1 MNSET
6 VPTLAKP
13 ALLEGSEERPIRSG
27 EQAQHLLPY
36 DEPRPVTP
44 GTIGAGQAVVELQDG
59 SRLVGA
65 LSGFDANNGVVALRL
80 SGDRQ
85 QKIIRFDAV
94 KIIHLPVLPQ
104 WIKAELLTRTGNQGA
119 RLPLEQQDFR
129 IEFKDGDT
137 LRDRTLGFRADRH
150 GLYFLPTHDSH
161 RSLCIFVPH
170 CVIRGYSIGPDAGDM
185 ADSKCLC
192 LEEMRNAAKVQP
204 GKHRLP
210 SRGYLQRQVVDS
222 TDKLKNALD
231 RQRKMPNI
239 KLGEVLLKEGLITE
253 EQLNAALQLV
263 RQKQSQN
270 QKQPLGEILVDQKL
284 ISIADLQYALAM
296 KLGFPIV
303 DLENF
308 EMDYEAVKRV
318 PEDLVRKYRILPL
331 SIFGDTLAVAVDNP
345 IASADALATVGFLTG
360 LRVEAAIATRA
371 EIDRVIDLAY
381 TMDDPDSLSLDDFRL
396 AQEYEADRIAEY
408 EASDNVVVRLVNRLI
423 ISANN
428 KGASDIH
435 IEPDA
440 DGAKAIV
447 RIRKDGTLI
456 PFYEIPA
463 LLRRAIPARIKVMA
477 GLDIGERRKPQDG
490 KISFKKFGKENIE
503 LRVATMPTVGGQE
516 DVVLRILSGGKPL
529 PLEKLGLSQR
539 NHQQLMPLIEK
550 PYGMIIVCGPTGSGK
565 TTTLHSI
572 LALLNIPDRKI
583 WTVEDPVE
591 IVQKGLRQVQVHAKI
606 GLDFAT
612 VMRSFLRADPDVI
625 MLGEMRDRETAATG
639 IEASLTG
646 HLVFS
651 TLHTNNA
658 PESIVRL
665 LEMGMDPFNFADSLL
680 GILAQRLTKCL
691 CSNCKAAYQPENDE
705 LNSLL
710 AEYCREL
717 DAVSTSKAQ
726 VIEGHEKILRE
737 WKQRFADSAGRFTLY
752 RTVGC
757 QQCDNTG
764 YKGRAGIHEL
774 LIAGDTVK
782 RQIVESAPV
791 ADILATAISEGM
803 QTLKQDGIE
812 KVLQGV
818 TDILQVRKVC
828 IK

>member
-1 MNSET
+1 MSSET
-6 VPTLAKP
+6 APPIATP
-13 ALLEGSEERPIRSG
+13 AQQYAGNEERP
-27 EQAQHLLPY
+27 
-36 DEPRPVTP
+36 VN
-44 GTIGAGQAVVELQDG
+44 IGGQAAVELQDG
-59 SRLVGA
+59 SRLVGV
-65 LSGFDANNGVVALRL
+65 LSGFDSNNGAVALWVSGEQQPRL
-80 SGDRQ
+80 
-85 QKIIRFDAV
+85 IHFDAV
-94 KIIHLPVLPQ
+94 KIVHLPVLPQ
-104 WIKAELLTRTGNQGA
+104 WIKAELLSRTSSQGS

-129 IEFKDGDT
+129 IEFEDGDT
-137 LRDRTLGFRADRH
+137 LADRTLGFRADRN
-150 GLYFLPTHDSH
+150 GLYFLPTHDTH
-161 RSLCIFVPH
+161 KAMCIFVPH
-170 CVIRGYSIGPDAGDM
+170 CVIRGYSIGAGVGDRM
-185 ADSKCLC
+185 ERRTSAP
-192 LEEMRNAAKVQP
+192 AALKMQP
-204 GKHRLP
+204 GKYRLP
-210 SRGYLQRQVVDS
+210 MRGYLQEPLVDS
-222 TDKLKNALD
+222 PDKLERALES
-231 RQRKMPNI
+231 QRKMPNI
-239 KLGEVLLKEGLITE
+239 KLGEVLVRERLITE
-253 EQLNAALQLV
+253 EQLNAALRLQ
-263 RQKQSQN
+263 RQSQN
-270 QKQPLGEILVDQKL
+270 DKRPLGEILVEMKL
-284 ISIADLQYALAM
+284 IGLADLQYALAM

-308 EMDYEAVKRV
+308 EIDYEAVKLV
-318 PEDLVRKYRILPL
+318 PEELVRKYRILPL
-331 SIFGDTLAVAVDNP
+331 SIFGETLVLAVENP
-345 IASADALATVGFLTG
+345 MASAEALDTVGFHTRK
-360 LRVEAAIATRA
+360 RVEAAIAPQA
-371 EIDRVIDLAY
+371 EIERVIDLFY
-381 TMDDPDSLSLDDFRL
+381 TMDDPDSLSLEDFKLAHAYESDRL
-396 AQEYEADRIAEY
+396 AEY

-423 ISANN
+423 TSANS

-463 LLRRAIPARIKVMA
+463 LLRRAVPARIKVMA

-490 KISFKKFGKENIE
+490 KISFRKYSKENIE

-529 PLEKLGLSQR
+529 PLAELGLSLR

-572 LALLNIPDRKI
+572 LAILNIPGRKI

-591 IVQKGLRQVQVHAKI
+591 IVQKGLRQVQVHHKI

-625 MLGEMRDRETAATG
+625 MLGEMRDRETAGTG

-651 TLHTNNA
+651 TLHTNTA

-665 LEMGMDPFNFADSLL
+665 LEMGMDAFNFADALL

-691 CSNCKAAYQPENDE
+691 CPQCKTAYHPGAEE

-717 DAVSTSKAQ
+717 DAVATSREQANKL
-726 VIEGHEKILRE
+726 HEKILQE
-737 WKQRFADSAGRFTLY
+737 WKQQFADPSGRFTLY
-752 RTVGC
+752 RPAGC
-757 QQCDNTG
+757 QQCNDTG
-764 YKGRAGIHEL
+764 YKGRIGIHEL
-774 LIAGDTVK
+774 LIASDTLK

-791 ADILATAISEGM
+791 ADILATSINEGM
-803 QTLKQDGIE
+803 RTLKQDGIE
-812 KVLQGV
+812 KVLKGV

>member
-1 MNSET
+1 MNSEIA
-6 VPTLAKP
+6 PTLDTP
-13 ALLEGSEERPIRSG
+13 AQLGNSEGHLLKSG
-27 EQAQHLLPY
+27 E
-36 DEPRPVTP
+36 
-44 GTIGAGQAVVELQDG
+44 QAVVELQDG
-59 SRLVGA
+59 LRLAGA
-65 LSGFDANNGVVALRL
+65 LTGFDADNGIVALHV

-85 QKIIRFDAV
+85 PKIFRLDAV
-94 KIIHLPVLPQ
+94 KIVHLPVLPQ
-104 WIKAELLTRTGNQGA
+104 WIKAELLSKTGAQGT
-119 RLPLEQQDFR
+119 RLPLEQQDFK
-129 IEFKDGDT
+129 IEFRDGNT

-150 GLYFLPTHDSH
+150 GLYFLPTHDGD
-161 RSLCIFVPH
+161 RALCIFVPH
-170 CVIRGYSIGPDAGDM
+170 CAIRGYSIGACDTSNG
-185 ADSKCLC
+185 KCLC
-192 LEEMRNAAKVQP
+192 AEEMRKTALVQS

-210 SRGYLQRQVVDS
+210 PRSHLQKQTVDN
-222 TDKLKNALD
+222 TATLKNALD

-239 KLGEVLLKEGLITE
+239 KLGEVLLKECLITE
-253 EQLNAALQLV
+253 EQLNAAL
-263 RQKQSQN
+263 RQN
-270 QKQPLGEILVDQKL
+270 QDRKQPLGEILVAQKL
-284 ISIADLQYALAM
+284 ISMADLQYALAM
-296 KLGFPIV
+296 KLGFPLV

-308 EMDYEAVKRV
+308 EMDYDAIKRV

-331 SIFGDTLAVAVDNP
+331 CIYGDTLAVAVENP
-345 IASADALATVGFLTG
+345 IASADALETVGFHTG
-360 LRVEAAIATRA
+360 LRVEAAIAVRA
-371 EIDRVIDLAY
+371 EIDRRIDLAY
-381 TMDDPDSLSLDDFRL
+381 TMDDPDSLSLDDFKL
-396 AQEYEADRIAEY
+396 AHEYEADRDAEY

-423 ISANN
+423 VSAKN

-435 IEPDA
+435 IEPDP
-440 DGAKAIV
+440 DGAKAVV
-447 RIRKDGTLI
+447 RIRKDGTLL

-463 LLRRAIPARIKVMA
+463 LLRRAVPARIKVMA

-490 KISFKKFGKENIE
+490 KISFRKFGNENIE

-529 PLEKLGLSQR
+529 PLSELGLSPR
-539 NHQQLMPLIEK
+539 NHRQLIPLIEK

-625 MLGEMRDRETAATG
+625 MLGEMRDRETAGTG

-680 GILAQRLTKCL
+680 GVLAQRLTKCL
-691 CSNCKAAYQPENDE
+691 CPNCKGAYHPENDE

-717 DAVSTSKAQ
+717 DAAATSKAQ
-726 VIEGHEKILRE
+726 IAAGHDKILQE
-737 WKQRFADSAGRFTLY
+737 WKQRFADSSGRFTLY
-752 RTVGC
+752 RPVGC
-757 QQCDNTG
+757 QQCNNTG
-764 YKGRAGIHEL
+764 YRGRTGIHEL
-774 LIAGDTVK
+774 LIAGDTIK
-782 RQIVESAPV
+782 RQIVEAAPV
-791 ADILATAISEGM
+791 ADILATAVSEGM

-818 TDILQVRKVC
+818 TDIPQVRKVC